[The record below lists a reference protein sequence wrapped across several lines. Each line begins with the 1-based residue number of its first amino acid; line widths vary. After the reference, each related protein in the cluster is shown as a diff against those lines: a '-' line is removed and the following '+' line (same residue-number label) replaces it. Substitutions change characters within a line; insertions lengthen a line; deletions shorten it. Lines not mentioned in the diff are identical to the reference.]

1 MTFGP
6 VAKMLPGCKSF
17 SMSLVYTALITP
29 FNSDGSLNLTAFEKH
44 IDVQLKAGI
53 HGIVVCGSTGE
64 GMTLDDSEKES
75 LLKAAVKRVNGRIGV
90 VLGAGHASTKIACKW
105 QKRAKDLGAT
115 HTLHI
120 APWYIKPTP
129 EGLEA
134 HFQQIASVNNLPI
147 ILYNHPGRTGT
158 DMPVDV
164 IVRLAKSFEHLVA
177 LKEVN
182 CDAARIFRL
191 LKELPEGFK
200 LLAGDDCNTLPILAM
215 GGHGVIST
223 WSNLV
228 PGDFV
233 ELVSKKSPYL
243 AAQLTALSEIWPT
256 RPNPIP
262 VKTAMGE
269 DNFRL
274 PLLALE
280 PAEKEALL
288 RKISET

>member
-1 MTFGP
+1 
-6 VAKMLPGCKSF
+6 
-17 SMSLVYTALITP
+17 MSLVYTALITP
-29 FNSDGSLNLTAFEKH
+29 FNSDGSLNLTAFQKH
-44 IDVQLKAGI
+44 VEAQLEAGI
-53 HGIVVCGSTGE
+53 HGVVVCGSTGE
-64 GMTLDDSEKES
+64 GMTLEDHEKET
-75 LLKAAVKRVNGRIGV
+75 LLKAAVELVGSRIPV
-90 VLGAGHASTKIACKW
+90 VMGAGHASTKIACEW
-105 QKRAKDLGAT
+105 QKRAKDLGAS

-120 APWYIKPTP
+120 APWYIKPTS

-164 IVRLAKSFEHLVA
+164 IVRLAKSFKHLVA

-182 CDAARIFRL
+182 CDAARVFRL

-200 LLAGDDCNTLPILAM
+200 LLSGDDCNTLPMLAM
-215 GGHGVIST
+215 GGHGLIST
-223 WSNLV
+223 WSNFL
-228 PGDFV
+228 PERFV
-233 ELVSKKSPYL
+233 ELVQNRSPKL
-243 AAQLTALSEIWPT
+243 ASQLALLSEAWPT

-274 PLLALE
+274 PLKALE
-280 PAEKEALL
+280 PAEKEVLL
-288 RKISET
+288 RKISETRNKYFNTTFFK